1 MIWVLSG
8 TYSSALQRLT
18 RQAMHKR
25 FQYLVVQAENRD
37 PAKKQAKVQSLYFL
51 DMFMCLTKIGKE
63 VRLKLLLL

>member
-1 MIWVLSG
+1 
-8 TYSSALQRLT
+8 
-18 RQAMHKR
+18 MHKR